1 MVKIYL
7 EPEDIKPADARK
19 ILAFLNAAQTPEEIA
34 TAVEIAEERD
44 VGVRIARRILER
56 HRALGVFT
64 DLRQVTDVP
73 LVGPERFTEI
83 VTTLSG
89 ARPPRNLVQVEDRAD
104 LLREIRELRGLVE
117 ELGATLKHQ
126 GHRITLRALQE
137 RPFLGQSVNLLARVT
152 DLQGQPRIDMPVI
165 LTTTW
170 GRLRTRQGLTIQEG
184 RAVVAPT
191 DGSGAAR
198 ALLLPPTAEDLTQI
212 QQDTLETALQLLDP
226 AAVTPQ
232 EAEEGLRELAR
243 QYRWDGNFELRR
255 AVDIYFRDFGQ
266 RLLDA
271 VNSSDVTLAWRSFD
285 AAMLA
290 YAPDEGAGVQATAA
304 LPVRFRDWLDPW
316 LSIYRRLAESESRLA
331 QDLMDARQRST
342 EAGALVGRVYRRV
355 REYVTDQPGR
365 VGEVIGQ
372 RIAETQL
379 RDFLDAATAD
389 LPSDAQIALY
399 PALETASRTVGTAGA
414 VVLAAVGQTRTELR
428 REIGDRVGKLDVGSL
443 TDRVATLE
451 AQIDQK
457 MDTVTFGQFQDQINS
472 QLDLK
477 LDATTFNGFQTR
489 INNELS
495 NLQTTSTRLNRDF
508 DGLRT
513 SVNRLNSDVTV
524 LKDRLGPGRIEPR

>member
-1 MVKIYL
+1 MIKIYL
-7 EPEDIKPADARK
+7 KPEDVKPADARK
-19 ILAFLNAAQTPEEIA
+19 VLAFLNAAQTPEEIA
-34 TAVEIAEERD
+34 AAVEIAEELD

-56 HRALGVFT
+56 RRALGGFT
-64 DLRQVTDVP
+64 ELRQVADVP

-89 ARPPRNLVQVEDRAD
+89 ARPPARPVEDRTD
-104 LLREIRELRGLVE
+104 LLREIRELRGMVE
-117 ELGATLKHQ
+117 ELRATLNHQ
-126 GHRITLRALQE
+126 GYRITLRALQE

-152 DLQGQPRIDMPVI
+152 DREGRPRIDMPVI

-170 GRLRTRQGLTIQEG
+170 GRLRTRQGLTVQEG

-198 ALLLPPTAEDLTQI
+198 VVLLPPTAEDLTQI
-212 QQDTLETALQLLDP
+212 QQNTLETSLQLLDP
-226 AAVTPQ
+226 AAATPH

-243 QYRWDGNFELRR
+243 QYRWDGNFGLRR

-266 RLLDA
+266 QLLNA
-271 VNSSDVTLAWRSFD
+271 VNPSDVTLAWRSFD
-285 AAMLA
+285 ATVLA

-304 LPVRFRDWLDPW
+304 LPVRFLDWLEPW
-316 LSIYRRLAESESRLA
+316 LNVYRRLAESESRLG
-331 QDLMDARQRST
+331 QDLVDARQRHT
-342 EAGALVGRVYRRV
+342 EAGALLGRVYRRV

-389 LPSDAQIALY
+389 LPSEAQIALY

-414 VVLAAVGQTRTELR
+414 GVLAAVGQTRTELR
-428 REIGDRVGKLDVGSL
+428 KEIGDRVGKLDVGLL

-451 AQIDQK
+451 VQIDQK
-457 MDTVTFGQFQDQINS
+457 VDTATFGEFQDQINS
-472 QLDLK
+472 QFDRK
-477 LDATTFNGFQTR
+477 VDATIFNGFQTQ

-495 NLQTTSTRLNRDF
+495 NLKTTSTRLNRDI
-508 DGLRT
+508 DGLQT
-513 SVNRLNSDVTV
+513 NVKRLNSDVTV
-524 LKDRLGPGRIEPR
+524 LKDRVRPGRIEPR